1 MSSVD
6 SVLKL
11 VRPDILALTAYSS
24 ARKESKGG
32 RVWLDANEN
41 PQTPSAA
48 KPLLNRY
55 PEPQPADLVAQLAT
69 LYGVAPAQVLVTR
82 GSDEGID
89 LLLRTFCRAGQDAI
103 LITPPTYGMYVVA
116 AGIQGARTVT
126 VPLIRE
132 KNFALD
138 ADAVLKAVTPD
149 VKLVFL
155 CSPNNPTGGLLDRTA
170 VMSLVKS
177 LAGRAV
183 VVVDE
188 AYVDFSG
195 QPSLATGIMA
205 NPNLVVLRTLSK
217 AYGLAGAR
225 IGTTIA
231 DPAVIAV
238 LQKVIAPYPIPAPV
252 LVAALAA
259 LTPAGLAAAKD
270 SVATLVAERTRLAA
284 ALPTLPAVKRVWPSD
299 ANYLLVEVADS
310 AKAMAAGRAAGVIWR
325 DRSKDVPNHI
335 RITVGIAEEN
345 NATLEV
351 LSRV

>member
-1 MSSVD
+1 MSAVD
-6 SVLKL
+6 STLKL

-24 ARKESKGG
+24 ARKEAKGG

-41 PQTPSAA
+41 PETPSAA

-55 PEPQPADLVAQLAT
+55 PEPQPAALVAQLAS
-69 LYGVAPAQVLVTR
+69 LYGVEANQVLVTR

-103 LITPPTYGMYVVA
+103 LFTPPTYGMYVVA
-116 AGIQGARTVT
+116 AGIQGAATVT

-132 KNFALD
+132 NNFALD
-138 ADAVLKAVTPD
+138 ADAVLKAVTPE

-155 CSPNNPTGGLLDRTA
+155 CSPNNPTGGLLDRAT
-170 VMSLVKS
+170 VMSLVRA

-188 AYVDFSG
+188 AYVDFAG
-195 QPSLATGIMA
+195 QPSLAAEIPA

-217 AYGLAGAR
+217 AFGLAGAR
-225 IGTTIA
+225 VGTTIA
-231 DPAVIAV
+231 DPAIIAV
-238 LQKVIAPYPIPAPV
+238 LQKVIAPYPVPTPV
-252 LVAALAA
+252 LLAA
-259 LTPAGLAAAKD
+259 LEALSPAGLAASRA
-270 SVATLVAERTRLAA
+270 SVATLLAERARLAA
-284 ALPTLPAVKRVWPSD
+284 ALPKLPAVKRVWPSD
-299 ANYLLVEVADS
+299 ANYLLVEVSDS
-310 AKAMAAGRAAGVIWR
+310 AKAMAAGRSAGVIWR
-325 DRSKDVPNHI
+325 DRSKDVPNSI
-335 RITVGIAEEN
+335 RITVGTAEEN